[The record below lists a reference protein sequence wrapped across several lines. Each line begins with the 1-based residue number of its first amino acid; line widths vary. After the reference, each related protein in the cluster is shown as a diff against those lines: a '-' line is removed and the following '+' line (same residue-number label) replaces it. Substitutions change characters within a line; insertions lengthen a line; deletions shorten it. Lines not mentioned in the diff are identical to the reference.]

1 MAVGPI
7 GGICFF
13 KVNGLQYQLRG
24 EIEIQPNTTENDWLA
39 NQDGSQVFTQ
49 KAVTPYFQL
58 KISDSDGLSIQALN
72 GIEGVTMTAELINGK
87 VYTLVQAA
95 QWGETKLDA
104 AKGEITFKAGGAACF
119 EQTG

>member
-1 MAVGPI
+1 MAIGPI

-24 EIEIQPNTTENDWLA
+24 EFEVQPNATENEWMA

-49 KAVTPYFQL
+49 KAVTPYFQM

-72 GIEGVTMTAELINGK
+72 QVEGATLTAELINGK
-87 VYTLVQAA
+87 VYTLIQAA
-95 QWGETKLDA
+95 QWGETKLDSV
-104 AKGEITFKAGGAACF
+104 KGEITYKAGGVACF
-119 EQTG
+119 EQL